1 MANIKDVAKKAG
13 VSITTV
19 SMVLNNTN
27 NKISEATRGKVI
39 KAAKDLKYNPNSY
52 ARALASKK
60 GNSIMVVIPD
70 IANPFYAAIIK
81 ELTYYARKKNYFLYI
96 HNTNNKAMEEEEF
109 ISILKNNYFMASF
122 VVDRNVNGLSE
133 EDIRKHNIIFLDE
146 YDFTNRKT
154 NIVTGN
160 NEKGGY
166 LAVEYLIKRG
176 YKNIGMLIGP
186 RSTANSSRRLSGAI
200 KASMDYDVY
209 IDSSNMI
216 HGDYSYKEGYKAGKF
231 FLEKNIDAIFSFAD
245 MSSYGLINYFKEK
258 NIIIGKDMS
267 IISYDNLFFDEIISP
282 GLTSIDQNLRKL
294 AKEAISMADD
304 LINDRKTKGKIVI
317 EPRIVERES
326 VGIKNEN
333 S

>member
-19 SMVLNNTN
+19 SMVLNKTN
-27 NKISEATRGKVI
+27 NRISEPTREKVL
-39 KAAKDLKYNPNSY
+39 KAAEELNYNPNSY

-70 IANPFYAAIIK
+70 IVNPFYASIVK

-96 HNTNNKAMEEEEF
+96 HNTNNKAINESEF

-122 VVDRNVNGLSE
+122 VVDRNIVGLSE
-133 EDIRKHNIIFLDE
+133 KEIKKHNIIFLDE

-176 YKNIGMLIGP
+176 FKNIGMLLGP
-186 RSTANSSRRLSGAI
+186 RSTANSSRRLSGGI
-200 KASMDYDVY
+200 KASMDYDLY

-216 HGDYSYKEGYKAGKF
+216 HGNYSYEEGYKAGEF
-231 FLEKNIDAIFSFAD
+231 FLDKNVDAIFSFAD
-245 MSSYGLINYFKEK
+245 MSSFGLINYFNEK
-258 NIIIGKDMS
+258 NIVIGKDIS
-267 IISYDNLFFDEIISP
+267 IISYDNLFFDDIITP
-282 GLTSIDQNLRKL
+282 GLTSIDQNLKDL
-294 AKEAISMADD
+294 AKEAINMADD
-304 LINDRKTKGKIVI
+304 LINERESVGKIVI

>member
-19 SMVLNNTN
+19 SMVLNRTN
-27 NKISEATRGKVI
+27 NKISEPTREKVL
-39 KAAKDLKYNPNSY
+39 KAAKDLNYNPNSY

-60 GNSIMVVIPD
+60 SNSIMVVIPD
-70 IANPFYAAIIK
+70 IVNPFYSSIIK

-96 HNTNNKAMEEEEF
+96 HNTNNKTINEEDF
-109 ISILKNNYFMASF
+109 ISILKSNYFMASF
-122 VVDRNVNGLSE
+122 VVDRNVVGLTE
-133 EDIRKHNIIFLDE
+133 KVIKKYNIIFLDE
-146 YDFTNRKT
+146 YDFTNRET

-176 YKNIGMLIGP
+176 FNNIGMLLGP
-186 RSTANSSRRLSGAI
+186 RSTANSSRRLSGGI
-200 KASMDYDVY
+200 KASMDYDLY

-216 HGDYSYKEGYKAGKF
+216 HGDYSYEEGYKAGKF
-231 FLEKNIDAIFSFAD
+231 FLDKKVDAIFSFAD

-258 NIIIGKDMS
+258 NIVIAKDIS
-267 IISYDNLFFDEIISP
+267 IISYDNLFFDDIITP
-282 GLTSIDQNLRKL
+282 GLTSIDQNLKEL
-294 AKEAISMADD
+294 AKEAIKMADG
-304 LINDRKTKGKIVI
+304 LINDKTTRGKIVI

>member
-19 SMVLNNTN
+19 SMVLNKTN
-27 NKISEATRGKVI
+27 NKISEPTREKVL
-39 KAAKDLKYNPNSY
+39 KAAEELNYNPNSY
-52 ARALASKK
+52 AKALASKK

-70 IANPFYAAIIK
+70 IVNPFYASIVK

-96 HNTNNKAMEEEEF
+96 HNTNNKPIVEGDF
-109 ISILKNNYFMASF
+109 LNILKNNYFMASF
-122 VVDRNVNGLSE
+122 VVDRNVVGLSE
-133 EDIRKHNIIFLDE
+133 KDIKKYNIIFLDE
-146 YDFTNRKT
+146 YDFTNRKN

-176 YKNIGMLIGP
+176 FRNIGMLLGP
-186 RSTANSSRRLSGAI
+186 RSTANSSRRLSGGI
-200 KASMDYDVY
+200 KASMDYDLY

-216 HGDYSYKEGYKAGKF
+216 HGDYSYEEGYKAGKF
-231 FLEKNIDAIFSFAD
+231 FLDRNIDAIFSFAD
-245 MSSYGLINYFKEK
+245 MSSYGLINYFKEN
-258 NIIIGKDMS
+258 NIIIGEDIS
-267 IISYDNLFFDEIISP
+267 IISYDNLFFDDIITP
-282 GLTSIDQNLRKL
+282 GLTSIDQNLKDL
-294 AKEAISMADD
+294 AKEAIKMADD
-304 LINDRKTKGKIVI
+304 LINDKKARGKIVI

-326 VGIKNEN
+326 VGIKDEN

>member
-19 SMVLNNTN
+19 SMVLNKTN
-27 NKISEATRGKVI
+27 NKISDATREKVI
-39 KAAKDLKYNPNSY
+39 RASKVLNYNPNSY

-81 ELTYYARKKNYFLYI
+81 ELTYYARKKDYFLYI
-96 HNTNNKAMEEEEF
+96 HNTNNKVMEAKSF
-109 ISILKNNYFMASF
+109 ISILENNYFMASF
-122 VVDRNVNGLSE
+122 VVDRNVIGLSE
-133 EDIRKHNIIFLDE
+133 EDIEKNNIIFLDE

-166 LAVEYLIKRG
+166 LAIEYLIKRG

-186 RSTANSSRRLSGAI
+186 RSTANSSRRLSGGI

-216 HGDYSYKEGYKAGKF
+216 HGDYSYEEGYKAGKF
-231 FLEKNIDAIFSFAD
+231 FLDKNVDAIFSFAD

-258 NIIIGKDMS
+258 NIEISKDIS
-267 IISYDNLFFDEIISP
+267 IISYDNLFFDDIITP
-282 GLTSIDQNLRKL
+282 GLTSVDQNLKDI
-294 AKEAISMADD
+294 AKEAIKMADN
-304 LINDRKTKGKIVI
+304 LINKKKSSGKIVI

>member
-19 SMVLNNTN
+19 SMVLNKTN
-27 NKISEATRGKVI
+27 NKISKPTREKVL
-39 KAAKDLKYNPNSY
+39 KAAEELNYKPNSY

-70 IANPFYAAIIK
+70 IANPFYASIVK
-81 ELTYYARKKNYFLYI
+81 ELTYCARKKNYFLYI
-96 HNTNNKAMEEEEF
+96 HNTNNKAINEREF

-122 VVDRNVNGLSE
+122 VVDRNVGGLSE
-133 EDIRKHNIIFLDE
+133 KYIKKYNIIFLDE
-146 YDFTNRKT
+146 YDFTNRNT

-176 YKNIGMLIGP
+176 FKNIGMLLGP
-186 RSTANSSRRLSGAI
+186 RSTANSSRRLSGGI
-200 KASMDYDVY
+200 KASMDYDLY

-216 HGDYSYKEGYKAGKF
+216 HGDYSYEEGYKAGEF
-231 FLEKNIDAIFSFAD
+231 FLDKNVDAIFSFAD
-245 MSSYGLINYFKEK
+245 MSSFGLINYFKEK
-258 NIIIGKDMS
+258 NVLIGKDIS
-267 IISYDNLFFDEIISP
+267 IISYDNLFFDDIITP
-282 GLTSIDQNLRKL
+282 GLTSIDQNLKDL
-294 AKEAISMADD
+294 AKEAIKMADD
-304 LINDRKTKGKIVI
+304 LINEKKSIGKIVI